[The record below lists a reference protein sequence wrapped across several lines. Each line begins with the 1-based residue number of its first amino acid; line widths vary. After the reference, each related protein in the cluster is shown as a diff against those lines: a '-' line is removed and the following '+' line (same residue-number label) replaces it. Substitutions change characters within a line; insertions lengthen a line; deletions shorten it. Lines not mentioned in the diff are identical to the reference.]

1 MVNTSATRREPA
13 MCIIP
18 AATYVNPNA
27 AMGDTLGTQEVDPT
41 MSPQQ
46 AAMQLRDQMIRQV
59 KAMVKTSLLKK
70 QREMASAAATADP
83 CVLTEGSVQDDLDH
97 MGVDLQGAM
106 KAFKGSPLDDVPTGG
121 AGFPADAIIQWD
133 LMEPEMRIRD
143 YKIPAATYLKNTYE
157 ANCSRT
163 DVDPGWSDPDCM
175 FEERPANCSQDR
187 VWGDFLDEIPD
198 DREIYILLQ
207 RRAGNQLSFGW

>member
-59 KAMVKTSLLKK
+59 KAMVKTPLLKK

-83 CVLTEGSVQDDLDH
+83 SGLTEASVQDDLDR
-97 MGVDLQGAM
+97 MDVDLQGAM
-106 KAFKGSPLDDVPTGG
+106 KAFKGSPLDDVPTGD
-121 AGFPADAIIQWD
+121 AGFSAYAIIQW
-133 LMEPEMRIRD
+133 
-143 YKIPAATYLKNTYE
+143 
-157 ANCSRT
+157 
-163 DVDPGWSDPDCM
+163 DPDCM
-175 FEERPANCSQDR
+175 FEERPANCSEDR